1 MCKWSLVRPFWR
13 KGKVM
18 NTGIWIIFCT
28 SYDSCFYVLAF
39 NEMSCWKVWNKV
51 LLHLYNFDNTI
62 YLASLFLGNINTFL
76 EIFLLENNNNNKQII
91 TVDCLMWYH
100 TICTTSGKVQKVE
113 KCICSFSAS
122 PTILRELCD
131 RHLEYTTWSNIRICV
146 GTWNVNGGKHFR
158 SIAHKHQTM
167 HDWLLDFHKTLP
179 DSGYSETDSVDFRL
193 PTDIFAIGFEELVD
207 LNASNIVSTR

>member
-39 NEMSCWKVWNKV
+39 NEMCCRKVWNKV

-76 EIFLLENNNNNKQII
+76 EIFLLENNNNNINKQII

-113 KCICSFSAS
+113 KCICSFFSLSHDS
-122 PTILRELCD
+122 PRAVRPPPWIHYVVQYTDMCRNVECKWRETFSK
-131 RHLEYTTWSNIRICV
+131 Y
-146 GTWNVNGGKHFR
+146 R
-158 SIAHKHQTM
+158 SQ
-167 HDWLLDFHKTLP
+167 
-179 DSGYSETDSVDFRL
+179 
-193 PTDIFAIGFEELVD
+193 
-207 LNASNIVSTR
+207 ASNNARLAVGLSQNTSGQRLFRDW